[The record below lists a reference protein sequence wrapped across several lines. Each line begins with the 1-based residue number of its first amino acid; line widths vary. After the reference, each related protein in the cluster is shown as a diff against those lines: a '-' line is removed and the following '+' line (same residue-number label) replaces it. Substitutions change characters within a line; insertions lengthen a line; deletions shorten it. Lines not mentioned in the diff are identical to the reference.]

1 MQEHARRQSTRALA
15 APVAAVVSAFVL
27 MRLSPH
33 ALDAQTTRAERE
45 ARRSEMQMRQW
56 ALRNVEKLKDEPP
69 DDKKVTRPAYA
80 DVAQDFEQLQ
90 VVNYSLA
97 GAAVEGAPLDYE
109 LIKKNS
115 SEVRK
120 RASRLKTFLL
130 LPEVKDEQAQAKA
143 LEAQTPEALRAA
155 VASLDAL
162 VNSFAWNPV
171 FHQTNVVD
179 LEQSAKA
186 ARDLAGIISL
196 SEQINKR
203 ASEMSKL
210 AKREAAKK

>member
-1 MQEHARRQSTRALA
+1 MQEHARSHVTRASAALA
-15 APVAAVVSAFVL
+15 ASAFVL
-27 MRLSPH
+27 MLLSPC
-33 ALDAQTTRAERE
+33 ALKAQTTRAERE
-45 ARRSEMQMRQW
+45 ARRNEVQMRQW
-56 ALRNVEKLKDEPP
+56 ALRNLEKLKDAQPEER
-69 DDKKVTRPAYA
+69 KVTRPAYA

-90 VVNYSLA
+90 LVNYTLA
-97 GAAVEGAPLDYE
+97 GAAAEGAPLDYE

-120 RASRLKTFLL
+120 RASRLKAFLL
-130 LPEVKDEQAQAKA
+130 LPDIKDAQAQVKI
-143 LEAQTPEALRAA
+143 LEAQTPEALRSA

-171 FHQTNVVD
+171 FRQPNVVD
-179 LEQSAKA
+179 LEQSTKA
-186 ARDLAGIISL
+186 ARDLAGIIDL
-196 SEQINKR
+196 SERINKR